1 MRNEQ
6 ANTRKQFKSV
16 SNPSR
21 GLGASAGYG
30 ATSGRFKHLSVSDDS
45 IQTAFAI
52 GLLEHAMAAI
62 EPTRIR
68 PLWDEHYPKWWQN
81 PASKVV
87 CLTISR
93 TIKEQAAL
101 LTAGSNWSV
110 KLGVTLASYS
120 IPKDQFAEFVENG
133 T

>member
-1 MRNEQ
+1 
-6 ANTRKQFKSV
+6 
-16 SNPSR
+16 
-21 GLGASAGYG
+21 
-30 ATSGRFKHLSVSDDS
+30 
-45 IQTAFAI
+45 
-52 GLLEHAMAAI
+52 MAAI

-68 PLWDEHYPKWWQN
+68 PLWAEHYAKWRQN
-81 PASKVV
+81 SASKDV

>member
-1 MRNEQ
+1 
-6 ANTRKQFKSV
+6 
-16 SNPSR
+16 
-21 GLGASAGYG
+21 
-30 ATSGRFKHLSVSDDS
+30 
-45 IQTAFAI
+45 
-52 GLLEHAMAAI
+52 MAAL

-68 PLWDEHYPKWWQN
+68 PLWAEHYPKWRQN

-93 TIKEQAAL
+93 TIKEQTAL

-110 KLGVTLASYS
+110 KMGVTLSSYN